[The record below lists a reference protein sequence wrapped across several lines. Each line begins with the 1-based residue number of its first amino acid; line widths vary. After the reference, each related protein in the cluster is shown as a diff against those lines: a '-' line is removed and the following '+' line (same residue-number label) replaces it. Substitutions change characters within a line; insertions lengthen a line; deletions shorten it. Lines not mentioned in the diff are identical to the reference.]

1 MTDTMSERIRLTT
14 LCARDG
20 VDAAREWARS
30 TLQLYRQSLENPRH
44 FASQAD
50 WKARFE
56 HSMMELSTFI
66 ERGPLD
72 AHGSDL

>member
-1 MTDTMSERIRLTT
+1 M

-20 VDAAREWARS
+20 VNAAKKWAQS
-30 TLQLYRQSLENPRH
+30 TLHFYRQSLENPAH

-56 HSMMELSTFI
+56 HSMRELSTFI
-66 ERGPLD
+66 EHETLD
-72 AHGSDL
+72 AHGDYS